1 MGDPRNVAH
10 AKKVSQEKHHKQKH
24 APPKPGPAPTRRK
37 TVQTETKSATNS
49 TAPQAEVPKPTQPV
63 EPTQLEKSLV
73 VLSKLKELEFH
84 SRANIEKLAELSL
97 TIEEELKQKAFAEA
111 IGAVYAAQD
120 AFQSKILKL
129 IEDYE
134 SECAR
139 LSGSAWRALLIS
151 PDFDSFAQSFCAPTG
166 PQFRTI
172 LKPESQNL
180 TDMKTKNLFTV
191 AVISAGLAFGV
202 TAQAKEEK
210 HEEQTINA
218 ADVPAAVQQAAQ
230 AEAKGGTIVR
240 WEKEG
245 ANFEAVIDK
254 NGKQIGVEMNANGKV
269 LSKHNEA
276 KEHKEKG
283 EKY

>member
-37 TVQTETKSATNS
+37 TVQTETKSATKS

-73 VLSKLKELEFH
+73 VLSKLKEMEFH

-139 LSGSAWRALLIS
+139 LSGSA
-151 PDFDSFAQSFCAPTG
+151 
-166 PQFRTI
+166 
-172 LKPESQNL
+172 
-180 TDMKTKNLFTV
+180 
-191 AVISAGLAFGV
+191 
-202 TAQAKEEK
+202 
-210 HEEQTINA
+210 
-218 ADVPAAVQQAAQ
+218 
-230 AEAKGGTIVR
+230 
-240 WEKEG
+240 
-245 ANFEAVIDK
+245 
-254 NGKQIGVEMNANGKV
+254 
-269 LSKHNEA
+269 
-276 KEHKEKG
+276 
-283 EKY
+283 